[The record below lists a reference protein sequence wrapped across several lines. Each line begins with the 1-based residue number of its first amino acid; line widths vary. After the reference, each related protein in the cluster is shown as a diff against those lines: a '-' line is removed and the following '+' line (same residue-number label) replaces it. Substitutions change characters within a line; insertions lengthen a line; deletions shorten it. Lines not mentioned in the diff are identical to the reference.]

1 MSIPRT
7 ILMVNLPEKLTFS
20 NLIISGR
27 FIKCLFILF
36 ILKEYF
42 DKLIEYFNS

>member
-7 ILMVNLPEKLTFS
+7 ILMINLPEK
-20 NLIISGR
+20 
-27 FIKCLFILF
+27 
-36 ILKEYF
+36 LKEYF